1 MADLSVSLGTAAETV
16 QKGSGR
22 EAPLSR
28 QEWLAALAERHG
40 AARQEKFSRGRVAI
54 CGLGGLGSRVA
65 ELLTRAGTGYLRLI
79 DFDRLEATNLNR
91 QWYFMEQL
99 GRYKAEALA
108 ENLRR
113 ITPYVELDVHTVRV
127 TEENLAG
134 LLNDVDVIVEAFD
147 NAACK
152 AMLVNGVRENFPH
165 CPLVAASGMAGFVS
179 ANAMRVRRLSE
190 NFFLC
195 GDGSSDAG
203 AGDGL
208 YGARVN
214 ICSAQ
219 EALVVLQLLAG
230 ELDNIV

>member
-1 MADLSVSLGTAAETV
+1 MADLVA
-16 QKGSGR
+16 GSDKYISK
-22 EAPLSR
+22 EAWLS
-28 QEWLAALAERHG
+28 ALIERHG

-54 CGLGGLGSRVA
+54 CGVGGLGSRVA
-65 ELLTRAGTGYLRLI
+65 ELLTRAGVGYLRLI

-108 ENLRR
+108 DNLRR
-113 ITPYVELDVHTVRV
+113 ITPYAELDVHTVRI
-127 TEENLAG
+127 TEDNLAS
-134 LLNDVDVIVEAFD
+134 LLADVDVIVEAFD
-147 NAACK
+147 NATCK
-152 AMLVNGVRENFPH
+152 AMLVNGVREQFPRCH
-165 CPLVAASGMAGFVS
+165 LVAASGMAGFAS

-190 NFFLC
+190 NFYLC
-195 GDGSSDAG
+195 GDGRSAAD

-230 ELDNIV
+230 ESVNIV

>member
-1 MADLSVSLGTAAETV
+1 MADLVA
-16 QKGSGR
+16 GSDKYISK
-22 EAPLSR
+22 EAWLS
-28 QEWLAALAERHG
+28 ALIERHG

-54 CGLGGLGSRVA
+54 CGLGGLGRRVA
-65 ELLTRAGTGYLRLI
+65 ELLTRAGVGYLRLI

-108 ENLRR
+108 DNLRR
-113 ITPYVELDVHTVRV
+113 ITPYAELDVHTVRI
-127 TEENLAG
+127 TEDNLAS
-134 LLNDVDVIVEAFD
+134 LLADVDVIVEAFD
-147 NAACK
+147 NATCK
-152 AMLVNGVRENFPH
+152 AMLVNGVREQFPRCH
-165 CPLVAASGMAGFVS
+165 LVAASGMAGFAS

-190 NFFLC
+190 NFYLC
-195 GDGSSDAG
+195 GDGRSAAD

-230 ELDNIV
+230 ESVNIV

>member
-1 MADLSVSLGTAAETV
+1 MADLVA
-16 QKGSGR
+16 GSDKYISK
-22 EAPLSR
+22 EAWLS
-28 QEWLAALAERHG
+28 ALIERHG
-40 AARQEKFSRGRVAI
+40 AARQENFSRGRVAI

-65 ELLTRAGTGYLRLI
+65 ELLTRAGVGYLRLI

-108 ENLRR
+108 DNLRR
-113 ITPYVELDVHTVRV
+113 ITPYAELDVHTVRI
-127 TEENLAG
+127 TEDNLAS
-134 LLNDVDVIVEAFD
+134 LLADVDVIVEAFD
-147 NAACK
+147 NATCK
-152 AMLVNGVRENFPH
+152 AMLVNGVREQFPRCH
-165 CPLVAASGMAGFVS
+165 LVAASGMAGFAS

-190 NFFLC
+190 NFYLC
-195 GDGSSDAG
+195 GDGRSAAD

-230 ELDNIV
+230 ESVNIV

>member
-1 MADLSVSLGTAAETV
+1 MADLVA
-16 QKGSGR
+16 GSDKYISK
-22 EAPLSR
+22 EAWLS
-28 QEWLAALAERHG
+28 ALIERHG

-65 ELLTRAGTGYLRLI
+65 ELLTRAGVGYLRLI

-108 ENLRR
+108 DNLRR
-113 ITPYVELDVHTVRV
+113 ITPYAELDVHTVRI
-127 TEENLAG
+127 TEDNLAS
-134 LLNDVDVIVEAFD
+134 LLADVDVIVEAFD
-147 NAACK
+147 NATCK
-152 AMLVNGVRENFPH
+152 AMLVNGVREQFPRCH
-165 CPLVAASGMAGFVS
+165 LVAASGMAGFAS

-190 NFFLC
+190 NFYLC
-195 GDGSSDAG
+195 GDGLSAAD

-230 ELDNIV
+230 ESVNIV

>member
-1 MADLSVSLGTAAETV
+1 MADLVA
-16 QKGSGR
+16 GSDKYISK
-22 EAPLSR
+22 EAWLS
-28 QEWLAALAERHG
+28 ALIERHG

-65 ELLTRAGTGYLRLI
+65 ELLTRAGVGYLRLI
-79 DFDRLEATNLNR
+79 DFDRLEDTNLNR

-108 ENLRR
+108 DNLRR
-113 ITPYVELDVHTVRV
+113 ITPYAELDVHTVRI
-127 TEENLAG
+127 TEDNLAS
-134 LLNDVDVIVEAFD
+134 LLADVDVIVEAFD
-147 NAACK
+147 NATCK
-152 AMLVNGVRENFPH
+152 AMLVNGVREQFPRCH
-165 CPLVAASGMAGFVS
+165 LVAASGMAGFAS

-190 NFFLC
+190 NFYLC
-195 GDGSSDAG
+195 GDGRSAAD

-230 ELDNIV
+230 ESVNIV

>member
-1 MADLSVSLGTAAETV
+1 MADLVA
-16 QKGSGR
+16 GSDKYISK
-22 EAPLSR
+22 EAWLS
-28 QEWLAALAERHG
+28 ALIERHG

-65 ELLTRAGTGYLRLI
+65 ELLTRAGVGYLRLI

-108 ENLRR
+108 DNLRR
-113 ITPYVELDVHTVRV
+113 ITPYAELDVHTVRI
-127 TEENLAG
+127 TEDNLAS
-134 LLNDVDVIVEAFD
+134 LLADVDVIVEAFD
-147 NAACK
+147 NATCK
-152 AMLVNGVRENFPH
+152 AMLVNGVREQFPRCH
-165 CPLVAASGMAGFVS
+165 LVAASGMAGFAS
-179 ANAMRVRRLSE
+179 SNAMRVRRLSE
-190 NFFLC
+190 NFYLC
-195 GDGSSDAG
+195 GDGRSAAD

-230 ELDNIV
+230 ESVNIV

>member
-1 MADLSVSLGTAAETV
+1 MADLVA
-16 QKGSGR
+16 GSDKYISK
-22 EAPLSR
+22 EAWLS
-28 QEWLAALAERHG
+28 ALIERHG

-65 ELLTRAGTGYLRLI
+65 ELLTRAGVGYLRLI

-108 ENLRR
+108 DNLQR
-113 ITPYVELDVHTVRV
+113 ITPYAELDVHTVRI
-127 TEENLAG
+127 TEDNLAS
-134 LLNDVDVIVEAFD
+134 LLADVDVIVEAFD
-147 NAACK
+147 NATCK
-152 AMLVNGVRENFPH
+152 AMLVNGVREQFPRCH
-165 CPLVAASGMAGFVS
+165 LVAASGMAGFAS

-190 NFFLC
+190 NFYLC
-195 GDGSSDAG
+195 GDGRSAAD

-230 ELDNIV
+230 ESVNIV

>member
-1 MADLSVSLGTAAETV
+1 MADLVAGSDKYISKEAWLSALIECHGT
-16 QKGSGR
+16 
-22 EAPLSR
+22 
-28 QEWLAALAERHG
+28 
-40 AARQEKFSRGRVAI
+40 ARQEKFSRGRVAI

-65 ELLTRAGTGYLRLI
+65 ELLTRAGVGYLRLI

-108 ENLRR
+108 DNLRR
-113 ITPYVELDVHTVRV
+113 ITPYAELDVHTVRI
-127 TEENLAG
+127 TEDNLAS
-134 LLNDVDVIVEAFD
+134 LLADVDVIVEAFD
-147 NAACK
+147 NATCK
-152 AMLVNGVRENFPH
+152 AMLVNGVREQFPRCH
-165 CPLVAASGMAGFVS
+165 LVAASGMAGFAS

-190 NFFLC
+190 NFYLC
-195 GDGSSDAG
+195 GDGRSAAD

-230 ELDNIV
+230 ESVNIV

>member
-1 MADLSVSLGTAAETV
+1 MADLVA
-16 QKGSGR
+16 GSDKYISK
-22 EAPLSR
+22 EAWLSALIER
-28 QEWLAALAERHG
+28 QG

-65 ELLTRAGTGYLRLI
+65 ELLTRAGVGYLRLI

-108 ENLRR
+108 DNLRR
-113 ITPYVELDVHTVRV
+113 ITPYAELDVHTVRI
-127 TEENLAG
+127 TEDNLAS
-134 LLNDVDVIVEAFD
+134 LLADVDVIVEAFD
-147 NAACK
+147 NATCK
-152 AMLVNGVRENFPH
+152 AMLVNGVREQFPRCH
-165 CPLVAASGMAGFVS
+165 LVAASGMAGFAS

-190 NFFLC
+190 NFYLC
-195 GDGSSDAG
+195 GDGRSAAD

-230 ELDNIV
+230 ESVNIV

>member
-1 MADLSVSLGTAAETV
+1 MADLVA
-16 QKGSGR
+16 GSDKYISK
-22 EAPLSR
+22 EAWLS
-28 QEWLAALAERHG
+28 ALIERHG

-65 ELLTRAGTGYLRLI
+65 ELLIRAGVGYLRLI

-108 ENLRR
+108 DNLRR
-113 ITPYVELDVHTVRV
+113 ITPYAELDVHTVRI
-127 TEENLAG
+127 TEDNLAS
-134 LLNDVDVIVEAFD
+134 LLADVDVIVEAFD
-147 NAACK
+147 NATCK
-152 AMLVNGVRENFPH
+152 AMLVNGVREQFPRCH
-165 CPLVAASGMAGFVS
+165 LVAASGMAGFAS

-190 NFFLC
+190 NFYLC
-195 GDGSSDAG
+195 GDGRSAAD

-230 ELDNIV
+230 ESVNIV

>member
-1 MADLSVSLGTAAETV
+1 MADLVA
-16 QKGSGR
+16 GSDKYISK
-22 EAPLSR
+22 EAWLS
-28 QEWLAALAERHG
+28 ALIERHG

-65 ELLTRAGTGYLRLI
+65 ELLTRAGVGYLRLI

-108 ENLRR
+108 DNLRR
-113 ITPYVELDVHTVRV
+113 ITPYAELDVHTVRI
-127 TEENLAG
+127 TENNLAS
-134 LLNDVDVIVEAFD
+134 LLADVDVIVEAFD
-147 NAACK
+147 NATCK
-152 AMLVNGVRENFPH
+152 AMLVNGVREQFPRCH
-165 CPLVAASGMAGFVS
+165 LVAASGMAGFAS

-190 NFFLC
+190 NFYLC
-195 GDGSSDAG
+195 GDGRSAAD

-230 ELDNIV
+230 ESVNIV